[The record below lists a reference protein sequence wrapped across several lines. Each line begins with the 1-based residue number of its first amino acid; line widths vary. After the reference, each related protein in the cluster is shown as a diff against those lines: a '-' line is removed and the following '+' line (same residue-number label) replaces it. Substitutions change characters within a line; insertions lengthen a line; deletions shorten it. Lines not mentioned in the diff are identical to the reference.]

1 MNKIRRGDVVIMDLP
16 FDSGSHIQ
24 GGKRPWVVLQNDT
37 GNASS
42 PCTMMPVR
50 WSLPP
55 VPVFFRCTL
64 PTAMARS
71 TVIRP
76 EIPKMQRSE

>member
-42 PCTMMPVR
+42 PCTIVAP
-50 WSLPP
+50 
-55 VPVFFRCTL
+55 
-64 PTAMARS
+64 
-71 TVIRP
+71 
-76 EIPKMQRSE
+76 